1 MVIGEIPPKKRG
13 RERNVV
19 RLDAF
24 IYTGSTLVRVAG
36 FATSSAELIATMT
49 KGAFAMKRFWS
60 SGSVLVL
67 AAAALAAQQS
77 AETPAEPK
85 GLQERKHPAA
95 GSITIPEGTHVPLV
109 LINSI
114 STKHAAPG
122 DLIYLESVYPVV
134 VDGRIVIPPGTYVS
148 GSVTSAKRPG
158 RVKGR
163 GELFLRFE
171 QMILPNGIIRDLIG
185 RVGALDGR
193 SPEGFDREEG
203 KITSEGNKGSDA
215 RTVGETTAVGAS
227 IGVIAGAAG
236 RRAGFGAGVGAAA
249 GAAVGLAG
257 VLLSRG
263 PDAILE
269 KGTQLDMV
277 LARNLFFTDEELTFR
292 DALRKPGV
300 NVEINSGPDPDRNR
314 RNNDGRLGRFPL

>member
-1 MVIGEIPPKKRG
+1 MA
-13 RERNVV
+13 ERV
-19 RLDAF
+19 
-24 IYTGSTLVRVAG
+24 
-36 FATSSAELIATMT
+36 
-49 KGAFAMKRFWS
+49 FAMRRILSKS
-60 SGSVLVL
+60 SVWVLT
-67 AAAALAAQQS
+67 AAALMAQQS
-77 AETPAEPK
+77 AETPAEPE
-85 GLQERKHPAA
+85 GLKQREHPPAA
-95 GSITIPEGTHVPLV
+95 SITIPEGTHIPLV

-122 DLIYLESVYPVV
+122 DRIYLESVYPVV

-158 RVKGR
+158 RLKGR

-193 SPEGFDREEG
+193 SPEGFDRDEG
-203 KITSEGNKGSDA
+203 KITSESNKGGDA
-215 RTVGETTAVGAS
+215 RTIGETSAAGAS

-236 RRAGFGAGVGAAA
+236 RRAGFGAAVGAAA
-249 GAAVGLAG
+249 GAAAGLAG

-277 LARNLFFTDEELTFR
+277 LARNLFFTEEELTFR

-300 NVEINSGPDPDRNR
+300 NVEINSGPDPNRNR
-314 RNNDGRLGRFPL
+314 RNNSGRLGRFPL

>member
-1 MVIGEIPPKKRG
+1 MRRILSK
-13 RERNVV
+13 
-19 RLDAF
+19 
-24 IYTGSTLVRVAG
+24 
-36 FATSSAELIATMT
+36 SSV
-49 KGAFAMKRFWS
+49 W
-60 SGSVLVL
+60 VLT
-67 AAAALAAQQS
+67 AAALMAQQN
-77 AETPAEPK
+77 AEAPAEPE
-85 GLQERKHPAA
+85 GLKHREHPPAA
-95 GSITIPEGTHVPLV
+95 SITIPEGTHIPLV

-122 DLIYLESVYPVV
+122 DRIYLESVYPVV

-193 SPEGFDREEG
+193 SPEGFDRDEG
-203 KITSEGNKGSDA
+203 KITSESHKGGDA
-215 RTVGETTAVGAS
+215 RTIGETSAAGAS

-236 RRAGFGAGVGAAA
+236 RRAGFGAAVGAAA
-249 GAAVGLAG
+249 GAAAGLAG

-277 LARNLFFTDEELTFR
+277 LARSLFFTEEELTFR

-300 NVEINSGPDPDRNR
+300 NVEINSGPDPNRNR
-314 RNNDGRLGRFPL
+314 RNNSGRLGRFPL

>member
-1 MVIGEIPPKKRG
+1 
-13 RERNVV
+13 
-19 RLDAF
+19 
-24 IYTGSTLVRVAG
+24 
-36 FATSSAELIATMT
+36 
-49 KGAFAMKRFWS
+49 MKRFFS
-60 SGSVLVL
+60 LGCVLMLTAV
-67 AAAALAAQQS
+67 ALMAQQS
-77 AETPAEPK
+77 AETSADQSTTASGLAEPPREPK
-85 GLQERKHPAA
+85 ALREREDPSA
-95 GSITIPEGTHVPLV
+95 GSIEIPEGTRIPLV

-122 DLIYLESVYPVV
+122 DRVYLESVYPVV

-148 GSVTSAKRPG
+148 GSVTSSKRPG

-185 RVGALDGR
+185 RVGSLDGR

-203 KITSEGNKGSDA
+203 KITSESSKGGDA
-215 RTVGETTAVGAS
+215 RTVGETTAAGAS

-249 GAAVGLAG
+249 GAAGGLAG

-263 PDAILE
+263 PEAILE

-292 DALRKPGV
+292 DPLRKPGV

-314 RNNDGRLGRFPL
+314 RNNAGRLGRLPL